1 MGEQCEDRLL
11 SEDLTGRS
19 AWGHAEQKWRAGAS
33 KLMVGTAG
41 DARMDDQEVSTM
53 RQVLIY
59 PGEDG
64 FWVAECP
71 SLPGCISQGSTREEA
86 GSNIL
91 HAIELYLE
99 TLAEDGLP
107 IPDER
112 FGEFYVK
119 RETDDHI
126 VLRRNDPWAQVVIPN
141 HRQLDRRILWSALSK
156 TELDAEKPSG
166 PAQPEIPMAFT
177 ISVLAG
183 AKSSA
188 HLDQFS
194 SWLIGGISA
203 GFTLLLANQSTIG
216 LGSSQLKGFAI
227 SFLFVALVSVGEK
240 YLASIVAASGE
251 AVKEA
256 RELGEKSVIG
266 DPERFLVAIEEA
278 TARPARWLLKWQFKK
293 VREGQSLA
301 PALLVSRLAQAQGLC
316 VLLQAASVILAIMWL
331 AWHLGGQ

>member
-1 MGEQCEDRLL
+1 
-11 SEDLTGRS
+11 
-19 AWGHAEQKWRAGAS
+19 
-33 KLMVGTAG
+33 
-41 DARMDDQEVSTM
+41 M

-86 GSNIL
+86 GNNIL

-112 FGEFYVK
+112 FGGGFHVK

-141 HRQLDRRILWSALSK
+141 HRQLDRRTLWSAFSK
-156 TELDAEKPSG
+156 TELDAQKPSG

-203 GFTLLLANQSTIG
+203 GFTLLLANQSTVG
-216 LGSSQLKGFAI
+216 LGDSQLKWFACF
-227 SFLFVALVSVGEK
+227 FLLIALVSVGEK
-240 YLASIVAASGE
+240 YLAAIVAAVGE
-251 AVKEA
+251 AAKEA
-256 RELGEKSVIG
+256 RELGERWVISSTLSTG
-266 DPERFLVAIEEA
+266 
-278 TARPARWLLKWQFKK
+278 
-293 VREGQSLA
+293 S
-301 PALLVSRLAQAQGLC
+301 
-316 VLLQAASVILAIMWL
+316 
-331 AWHLGGQ
+331 